1 MKRLKHLLLIATLVG
16 GTAAAANSPIA
27 GTWQGKTGDVPAVTL
42 TVKDEGGKLSGT
54 AVFYKIL
61 DDGSGP
67 KVAGKDTS
75 ALINAKFEGKI
86 FSFEVKGSGG
96 ELVDFRM
103 ELTGKNEGRLTG
115 KTTQTGDTEPPA
127 VKMIREQ

>member
-1 MKRLKHLLLIATLVG
+1 MIRV
-16 GTAAAANSPIA
+16 
-27 GTWQGKTGDVPAVTL
+27 VPFDPVCFQNGSYCTH
-42 TVKDEGGKLSGT
+42 GRLSGS

-86 FSFEVKGSGG
+86 FSFEIKGSGG

>member
-1 MKRLKHLLLIATLVG
+1 MGKKFFDSTIETQRRCYEKPQTYTLLIATLVG
-16 GTAAAANSPIA
+16 GTATAANSPIA

-42 TVKDEGGKLSGT
+42 TVKDEGGKLSGS

-86 FSFEVKGSGG
+86 FSFEVKG
-96 ELVDFRM
+96 FRW
-103 ELTGKNEGRLTG
+103 
-115 KTTQTGDTEPPA
+115 
-127 VKMIREQ
+127 

>member
-1 MKRLKHLLLIATLVG
+1 MKSLKHMLLIATLVG
-16 GTAAAANSPIA
+16 GTATAANSPIA
-27 GTWQGKTGDVPAVTL
+27 GTWQGKTGDAPAVTL

-75 ALINAKFEGKI
+75 ALINAKFEGKT
-86 FSFEVKGSGG
+86 FSFEVKGQVVSSLISGWSS
-96 ELVDFRM
+96 R
-103 ELTGKNEGRLTG
+103 GRT
-115 KTTQTGDTEPPA
+115 KGD
-127 VKMIREQ
+127 